1 MKSVPH
7 KPTLAVV
14 DDDPRQ
20 RELVRGALER
30 AGYAVLEGTDG
41 LEGVALAENHPLDGM
56 ILDVRMPGMSG
67 LEALGRIKAAR
78 PEIVVLLL
86 TAYIDLRDAIAA
98 IKTGAHDYLEKPIDL
113 DELVV
118 AVDEALG
125 VGREQL
131 PSATGDELELPG
143 WLIAESAAMR
153 GVLREAAQV
162 APTDASVLILGESG
176 TGKEVLTRFIHE
188 RSARAGGP
196 LVAVNCAAL
205 PENLIESELFGHER
219 GAFTGAVGA
228 RAGRFEEAHGGTLL
242 LDEIGEMPLALQP
255 KLLRVLEERRIRRVG
270 GNREIGVDV
279 RVVAATNRPLEEDAH
294 AGRFREDLLYRLNVI
309 TLRLPPLR
317 ERRDDI
323 AALAERFL
331 ADQGMAGKRFSPAAM
346 RRLLDHRWPGNVRE
360 LRNAVVRA
368 GIVAGGALILPEDL
382 PESVRTATPSIAA
395 DAEGSGGGVLVGD
408 MEAIQKQAILEALEK
423 TGGNKSHAAKL
434 LGISRRNLIYKLRSW
449 GM

>member
-1 MKSVPH
+1 
-7 KPTLAVV
+7 
-14 DDDPRQ
+14 
-20 RELVRGALER
+20 
-30 AGYAVLEGTDG
+30 
-41 LEGVALAENHPLDGM
+41 
-56 ILDVRMPGMSG
+56 
-67 LEALGRIKAAR
+67 
-78 PEIVVLLL
+78 VLLL

-125 VGREQL
+125 VGRERL
-131 PSATGDELELPG
+131 PSATGDELELPV
-143 WLIAESAAMR
+143 WLIAESGAMQ

-162 APTDASVLILGESG
+162 APADASVLILGESG

-188 RSARAGGP
+188 RSARAAGP

-270 GNREIGVDV
+270 GSREIAVDV

-317 ERRDDI
+317 ERADDI

-331 ADQGMAGKRFSPAAM
+331 ADQGMAGKRFSPSAM

-368 GIVAGGALILPEDL
+368 GIVAGGGLILPEDL
-382 PESVRTATPSIAA
+382 PESVRAATPSL
-395 DAEGSGGGVLVGD
+395 DAEASGGGVLVGD